1 MMSSS
6 NNLIYPSKI
15 YLSGADCFHL
25 MLETHAEK
33 YHAGGNVVRIAF
45 FLDNEVT
52 INNIISNINTSPIVH
67 WLCNVTLV
75 KKSLLRIPYWEY
87 RNTTNTVDIYQHH
100 SDVENEIPSSI
111 LSRDIQVS
119 ATKLVEFDIIHYAN
133 NKSAF
138 VMSWN
143 HTIMDGRGAGMLIK
157 HLNEDSAISQ
167 ETFDDF
173 FPTKEKKIPLLHY
186 IKNMYEVKHFI
197 ETSSKAPIAGIVGS
211 LKTKHAIDFKN
222 KIIQFDSS
230 ETQRIDDNAV
240 KNGARFGINIFLI
253 SCCSHIIHTLQKK
266 RGAEGVLW
274 LPIPYDGRR
283 RGAIG
288 PIITNCVLFLFYRIL
303 PENLTS
309 IKETV
314 KCVNAQMIE
323 QIKMEMP
330 KKYNTLLNMM
340 RHIPL
345 GLYHF
350 LTNRNS
356 ENVFASF
363 LYTSTG
369 ENIHDM
375 KTLINKPISDVV
387 IFPPQ
392 TFPPGLTF
400 SFLRHNNVLKLNIVY
415 SSQTISESE
424 LGSIEK
430 NIKELLLGNY

>member
-1 MMSSS
+1 MSLPT
-6 NNLIYPSKI
+6 NLTYPSKV
-15 YLSGADCFHL
+15 YLSGSDCFHL
-25 MLETHAEK
+25 MLETHAKK

-52 INNIISNINTSPIVH
+52 INNIITNINRSPIVH

-75 KKSLLRIPYWEY
+75 KGSLTRIPYWKY
-87 RNTTNTVDIYQHH
+87 MHTHNLVDIYQHD
-100 SDVENEIPSSI
+100 SIIDNEIPISI
-111 LSRDIQVS
+111 TSRDIKVT
-119 ATKLVEFDIIHYAN
+119 AKKLVEFDIIHYTN

-157 HLNEDSAISQ
+157 HLNEDSPVTQ
-167 ETFDDF
+167 EDF
-173 FPTKEKKIPLLHY
+173 TAYFPVKEIKTPLFQY

-197 ETSSKAPIAGIVGS
+197 ETSSKAPISNITS
-211 LKTKHAIDFKN
+211 NLTSSTHNTFN
-222 KIIQFDSS
+222 HKIIQFNNT
-230 ETQRIDDNAV
+230 ETQRIDDNAI
-240 KNGARFGINIFLI
+240 KNGAKFGINIFLI
-253 SCCSHIIHTLQKK
+253 SCCSHIIQALQKK
-266 RGAEGVLW
+266 RGTDGVLW

-303 PENLTS
+303 PKNLTT

-314 KCVNAQMIE
+314 RCVNEQMID
-323 QIKMEMP
+323 QIKTDMP
-330 KKYNTLLNMM
+330 KKYNMLLNMM

-345 GLYHF
+345 RLYHF
-350 LTNRNS
+350 LTNKNS

-375 KTLINKPISDVV
+375 KTLINKPINDVV

-400 SFLRHNNVLKLNIVY
+400 SFLRHNNILKLNIAY
-415 SSQTISESE
+415 SEQAINDEE
-424 LGSIEK
+424 LNYIETK
-430 NIKELLLGNY
+430 IKELLLGDY